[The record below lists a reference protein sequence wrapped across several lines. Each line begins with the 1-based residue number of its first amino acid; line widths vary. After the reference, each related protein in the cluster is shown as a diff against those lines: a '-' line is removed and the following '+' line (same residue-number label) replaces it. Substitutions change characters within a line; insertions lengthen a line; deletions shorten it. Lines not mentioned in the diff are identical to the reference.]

1 MKKQKRNSL
10 LPQKLTRK
18 ERRALRNTHM
28 PHTKA
33 SSRAVVTTTSD
44 ALRKALT
51 EGFKTKHPND
61 VRIEFGKFLTK
72 TYGMPPATAYSKLR
86 YWHIEEWEV
95 IGFFNMISRFIRD
108 VMHTAADAADAPSS
122 EPATLPAVDSG
133 ASSPTFPT
141 TIEAARQWHAA
152 MPRGTKMKFYDYIAA
167 RGMCRER
174 FNRILTGKSTISQM
188 KADGLGRAFANYV
201 ESLGPSF
208 IATLGFD

>member
-108 VMHTAADAADAPSS
+108 VMHTAA
-122 EPATLPAVDSG
+122 VDSG

-201 ESLGPSF
+201 ESLSPSF

>member
-1 MKKQKRNSL
+1 MKKQKRPSL

-28 PHTKA
+28 PHTRA
-33 SSRAVVTTTSD
+33 SSRAVITTASD
-44 ALRKALT
+44 ALRKSLT
-51 EGFKTKHPND
+51 EGFKCKHTNA
-61 VRIEFGKFLTK
+61 VRIEFGKYLTK
-72 TYGMPPATAYSKLR
+72 TYGLPPATAYSKLH
-86 YWHIEEWEV
+86 YWHVEEWEA
-95 IGFFNMISRFIRD
+95 IGFFNMIARFIRD
-108 VMHTAADAADAPSS
+108 VMHTAADA
-122 EPATLPAVDSG
+122 TLTAVDSG

-141 TIEAARQWHAA
+141 TIEEARQWHAA

-201 ESLGPSF
+201 ESLSPSF
-208 IATLGFD
+208 IATLGFE